1 MGLARNDTGMISQ
14 ISGSVESFS
23 ENTLLVSV
31 GGISY
36 EIFIP
41 TAVMRN
47 FDGKLAKEAKVSLMT
62 YHYYQTD
69 PSKSI
74 PILIGFSNR
83 IEKEF
88 FEKFITVSG
97 VGPKAAVRA
106 LSQPIPDIAQAIDP
120 ADLSF
125 LKSLPGIGEQRAKE
139 IIAKLQGKM
148 GKFGLMPG
156 GSENNGKRP
165 SAKNVS
171 QGMEGDVK
179 EEVVEVL
186 LQLQYKREEA
196 REMVRKAFLRKA
208 DLSTAEEVLNEVYRQ
223 RKDNFVIP
231 SERSES
237 RDQMKADSSTPPRS
251 ARRRSE

>member
-1 MGLARNDTGMISQ
+1 MISR
-14 ISGSVESFS
+14 IKGTVDHIAD
-23 ENTLLVSV
+23 NLMTIHV

-36 EIFIP
+36 EVFIP
-41 TAVMRN
+41 TAVMKN
-47 FDGKLAKEAKVSLMT
+47 FDGRLAKGAPIALVT

-83 IEKEF
+83 VEKDF

-106 LSQPIPDIAQAIDP
+106 LSQPIADIADAIDE
-120 ADLSF
+120 ANLAF

-148 GKFGLMPG
+148 GKFALMRRDTADSAANVTAANGHAPQSG
-156 GSENNGKRP
+156 G
-165 SAKNVS
+165 
-171 QGMEGDVK
+171 VK
-179 EEVVEVL
+179 EEALEIL

-196 REMVRKAFLRKA
+196 REIIRKAFLRKLA
-208 DLSTAEEVLNEVYRQ
+208 LSTAEEVLNEVYRQ
-223 RKDNFVIP
+223 SKEKVGL
-231 SERSES
+231 
-237 RDQMKADSSTPPRS
+237 
-251 ARRRSE
+251 

>member
-1 MGLARNDTGMISQ
+1 MISR
-14 ISGSVESFS
+14 IRGIVDSYS
-23 ENTLLVSV
+23 ENTLIVDV
-31 GGISY
+31 NGVAY

-41 TAVMRN
+41 TAVMN
-47 FDGKLAKEAKVSLMT
+47 GFDGRIQKNAEVSLIT

-74 PILIGFSNR
+74 PILIGFANA

-106 LSQPIPDIAQAIDP
+106 LKAPIADIAQAID
-120 ADLSF
+120 AGDLSF

-156 GSENNGKRP
+156 GS
-165 SAKNVS
+165 AKAAHGAGAHRDAPGPV
-171 QGMEGDVK
+171 DVH
-179 EEVVEVL
+179 EEALEVL
-186 LQLQYKREEA
+186 IQLQYKKEEA
-196 REMVRKAFLRKA
+196 NEMIRKAFSRKA
-208 DLSTAEEVLNEVYRQ
+208 DLASVEEILNEVYRQ
-223 RKDNFVIP
+223 RK
-231 SERSES
+231 EKR
-237 RDQMKADSSTPPRS
+237 
-251 ARRRSE
+251 

>member
-1 MGLARNDTGMISQ
+1 MITGIRGKVQ
-14 ISGSVESFS
+14 QLS
-23 ENTLLVSV
+23 ENNLILDVD
-31 GGISY
+31 GIIY
-36 EIFIP
+36 EIHIP
-41 TAVMRN
+41 TAVMRS
-47 FDGKLAKEAKVSLMT
+47 FDGKLTKGAQLELVT

-74 PILIGFSNR
+74 PILIGFANR

-106 LSQPIPDIAQAIDP
+106 LSLPIPDIAGAIDS
-120 ADLSF
+120 ANLAF

-156 GSENNGKRP
+156 GSEGAAGKP
-165 SAKNVS
+165 AKGGARAV
-171 QGMEGDVK
+171 ETDLR

-186 LQLQYKREEA
+186 LQLQYKKEEA
-196 REMVRKAFLRKA
+196 RQMVQKAFSRNARLA
-208 DLSTAEEVLNEVYRQ
+208 TVEEVLNEVYRN
-223 RKDNFVIP
+223 KKSDANG
-231 SERSES
+231 
-237 RDQMKADSSTPPRS
+237 
-251 ARRRSE
+251 

>member
-1 MGLARNDTGMISQ
+1 MISQ
-14 ISGSVESFS
+14 ITGTVEYIS
-23 ENTLLVSV
+23 ENTLTVTISGV
-31 GGISY
+31 SY

-41 TAVMRN
+41 TAVMKG
-47 FDGKLAKEAKVSLMT
+47 FDGRLTKGALVSLVT

-74 PILIGFSNR
+74 PILIGFCNR

-106 LSQPIPDIAQAIDP
+106 LSVPIPDIAQAIDS
-120 ADLSF
+120 ADLPF

-156 GSENNGKRP
+156 AEGSRSKTNGRAKL
-165 SAKNVS
+165 SAGK
-171 QGMEGDVK
+171 GDLI
-179 EEVVEVL
+179 EEAVDVL
-186 LQLQYKREEA
+186 LQLQYKKEEA
-196 REMVRKAFLRKA
+196 RRMVERAFERKETL
-208 DLSTAEEVLNEVYRQ
+208 TNVEEVLNEVYRQ
-223 RKDNFVIP
+223 RKSV
-231 SERSES
+231 
-237 RDQMKADSSTPPRS
+237 S
-251 ARRRSE
+251 A